1 MDLRLRDLRLQEERE
16 FLESVALPQ
25 PVNSEHAPGPTNES
39 ALDHSPMEEARRGSR
54 GKVIVPEPLI
64 TDADWQMPCV
74 PKSPRDASL
83 ILEAVKRN
91 EFLRCLGDGQS
102 QTLVESF
109 TSEQRQ
115 PGDTVVAEGDEGHA
129 MYIVAEGELGVTQ
142 KGRHLRRLLPGDVF
156 GELAVL
162 YNCQRTATVTGR
174 DAFRGHVNSL
184 LTSVADDNTTLT
196 VVQLWAI
203 DRQIYRSII
212 TENAK
217 RKRALA
223 LAGLRGVKP
232 LQGLSDAALSQLL
245 DSAEERTFMPSEFII
260 QEGDEGRAFFFILI
274 GEVEVTRNVDGQ
286 EEHIRVLK
294 AGDHFGELSLIRNIR
309 RTASCRA
316 QGEVTCIAVAKEDFQ
331 ELSPMCACEP
341 EVMVQEDLPLSE
353 TRRGSFLE
361 GPPTPVQL
369 QDLLPVFYEDGEQR
383 GRPVVLGT
391 GGFGTVELVR
401 NTVEGQDYFFA
412 LKRLRKDH
420 VVQKRQQD
428 HVLMEKKVLQQSRCP
443 FIVRLFSTFRDSR
456 HVYLLLEFCQ
466 GGELWAKLREVY
478 EDTVRGPGQG
488 GTGWKGGAENDHL
501 RYFSE
506 PVAIF
511 CSACVVEALDYLH
524 GQGIVDFGFAKA
536 LRRGEKTYSFCGT
549 PEYLAPEI
557 LRHEGHDYAVD
568 FWTLGVLIF
577 EMLVGRPPFHSTEP
591 QKIYSRIMDG
601 VFSFPTFVSEAACS
615 LVAKL
620 CRRRPGQRLGN
631 TSSGIR
637 GIRKHRYVH
646 KEESWTEKSYQ
657 LKLQNLYENGLQE
670 HFPPAFP
677 HQTGWE
683 AAPVSTICF
692 LFFLQGFPYANFK
705 RYSVSRQL
713 PEEEFSGW
721 DEDF

>member
-25 PVNSEHAPGPTNES
+25 PVNMEHATGPMNENQ
-39 ALDHSPMEEARRGSR
+39 SPVEEARRGSR

-64 TDADWQMPCV
+64 TDGDWQMPCV

-109 TSEQRQ
+109 TPEQRQ
-115 PGDTVVAEGDEGHA
+115 PGDIVVAEGDEGHA
-129 MYIVAEGELGVTQ
+129 MYIVAEGELSVTQ

-162 YNCQRTATVTGR
+162 YNCQRTATVM
-174 DAFRGHVNSL
+174 A
-184 LTSVADDNTTLT
+184 LT

-245 DSAEERTFMPSEFII
+245 DSSEERTFTPNEVII
-260 QEGDEGRAFFFILI
+260 QEGDEGRAFFFILN

-316 QGEVTCIAVAKEDFQ
+316 QDEVTCIAVAKEDFQ
-331 ELSPMCACEP
+331 ELSPMCVHEP

-353 TRRGSFLE
+353 TRRSSFLE
-361 GPPTPVQL
+361 GPPTPVRL
-369 QDLLPVFYEDGEQR
+369 QDLLPVFYEDGEQQ
-383 GRPVVLGT
+383 GRPVILGT

-401 NTVEGQDYFFA
+401 STVEGQDYFFA

-466 GGELWAKLREVY
+466 GGELWAKLREV
-478 EDTVRGPGQG
+478 RC
-488 GTGWKGGAENDHL
+488 
-501 RYFSE
+501 FSE

-524 GQGIVDFGFAKA
+524 GQGIVYRDLKPENLMLDAKGYVKLVDFGFAKA

-577 EMLVGRPPFHSTEP
+577 EMLVGRPPFHSAEP

-601 VFSFPTFVSEAACS
+601 VFSFPAFVSEAACS

-637 GIRKHRYVH
+637 SIRKHRWFSSL
-646 KEESWTEKSYQ
+646 SWKKLALRQIEAPTTVL
-657 LKLQNLYENGLQE
+657 LK
-670 HFPPAFP
+670 
-677 HQTGWE
+677 
-683 AAPVSTICF
+683 
-692 LFFLQGFPYANFK
+692 
-705 RYSVSRQL
+705 QL

>member
-25 PVNSEHAPGPTNES
+25 PVNSEQAPGPMNDS
-39 ALDHSPMEEARRGSR
+39 ALDQSPMEEARRGSR

-64 TDADWQMPCV
+64 MDADWQMPCV

-115 PGDTVVAEGDEGHA
+115 PGDVVVAEGDDGHA
-129 MYIVAEGELGVTQ
+129 MYIVA
-142 KGRHLRRLLPGDVF
+142 
-156 GELAVL
+156 A
-162 YNCQRTATVTGR
+162 
-174 DAFRGHVNSL
+174 
-184 LTSVADDNTTLT
+184 LT

-232 LQGLSDAALSQLL
+232 LQGLSDADLSQLL
-245 DSAEERTFMPSEFII
+245 DSAEERIFMPNEFII
-260 QEGDEGRAFFFILI
+260 QEGDEGRAFFFILT

-294 AGDHFGELSLIRNIR
+294 AGDHFGELSLLRNIR

-331 ELSPMCACEP
+331 ELSPMCAREP
-341 EVMVQEDLPLSE
+341 EVAVQEDLPLSE

-361 GPPTPVQL
+361 GPPTPVRL

-383 GRPVVLGT
+383 GKPVVLGT

-428 HVLMEKKVLQQSRCP
+428 HVLMEKKVLQQSHCP

-466 GGELWAKLREVY
+466 GGELWAKLREV
-478 EDTVRGPGQG
+478 RC
-488 GTGWKGGAENDHL
+488 
-501 RYFSE
+501 FSE
-506 PVAIF
+506 PVSIF

-524 GQGIVDFGFAKA
+524 GQGIVYRDLKPENLMLDAKGYIKLVDFGFAKA

-601 VFSFPTFVSEAACS
+601 VFSFPAFVSEAACS

-637 GIRKHRYVH
+637 GIRKHRWFSSL
-646 KEESWTEKSYQ
+646 SWKKLALRQIEAPTTVL
-657 LKLQNLYENGLQE
+657 LK
-670 HFPPAFP
+670 
-677 HQTGWE
+677 
-683 AAPVSTICF
+683 
-692 LFFLQGFPYANFK
+692 QGFPYINFK

>member
-25 PVNSEHAPGPTNES
+25 PVNSEHTPGPMNES
-39 ALDHSPMEEARRGSR
+39 PLDQSPMEEARRGSR

-102 QTLVESF
+102 QTLVDSF
-109 TSEQRQ
+109 ISEQRQ
-115 PGDTVVAEGDEGHA
+115 PGDIVVAEGDEGHA

-162 YNCQRTATVTGR
+162 YNCQRTATVM
-174 DAFRGHVNSL
+174 A
-184 LTSVADDNTTLT
+184 LT
-196 VVQLWAI
+196 VVELWAI

-232 LQGLSDAALSQLL
+232 LQGLSDADLSQLL
-245 DSAEERTFMPSEFII
+245 DSAEERTFMPNEFII
-260 QEGDEGRAFFFILI
+260 QEGDEGRAFFFILT
-274 GEVEVTRNVDGQ
+274 GEVDVTRNVDGQ

-316 QGEVTCIAVAKEDFQ
+316 QDEVTCIAVAKEDFQ
-331 ELSPMCACEP
+331 ELSPMCAREP

-361 GPPTPVQL
+361 GPPTPVRL

-466 GGELWAKLREVY
+466 GGELWAKLREV
-478 EDTVRGPGQG
+478 RC
-488 GTGWKGGAENDHL
+488 
-501 RYFSE
+501 FSE

-524 GQGIVDFGFAKA
+524 GQGIVYRDLKPENLMLDAKGYVKLVDFGFAKA

-601 VFSFPTFVSEAACS
+601 VFSFPAFVSEAACS
-615 LVAKL
+615 LIAKL

-637 GIRKHRYVH
+637 GIRKHRWFNSL
-646 KEESWTEKSYQ
+646 SWKKLALRQIEAPTTVL
-657 LKLQNLYENGLQE
+657 LK
-670 HFPPAFP
+670 
-677 HQTGWE
+677 
-683 AAPVSTICF
+683 
-692 LFFLQGFPYANFK
+692 QGFPYTNFK

>member
-1 MDLRLRDLRLQEERE
+1 MDRRLRELRLQEERD
-16 FLESVALPQ
+16 FLESMALPQ
-25 PVNSEHAPGPTNES
+25 PAENPEHARGPAGES
-39 ALDHSPMEEARRGSR
+39 ALPWSPEEEEEEARRGQA
-54 GKVIVPEPLI
+54 IVPEPLI
-64 TDADWQMPCV
+64 TDGDWQVPCL

-102 QTLVESF
+102 QPLVESF
-109 TSEQRQ
+109 TPEQRQ
-115 PGDTVVAEGDEGHA
+115 PGETVVAEGDDGHT
-129 MYIVAEGELGVTQ
+129 MYIVAEGELSVTQ
-142 KGRHLRRLLPGDVF
+142 KGRQLRVLLPGDVF

-162 YNCQRTATVTGR
+162 YNCQRTATVS
-174 DAFRGHVNSL
+174 A
-184 LTSVADDNTTLT
+184 LT
-196 VVQLWAI
+196 VVHLWAI
-203 DRQIYRSII
+203 DRQAYRTII
-212 TENAK
+212 TEKAK
-217 RKRALA
+217 QRRAEV

-245 DSAEERTFMPSEFII
+245 DSAEERTFAHNEVII
-260 QEGDEGRAFFFILI
+260 QEGDEGRTFFFILR
-274 GEVEVTRNVDGQ
+274 GQVEVTRNVEGQ

-294 AGDHFGELSLIRNIR
+294 TGDHFGELALIRNIR

-316 QGEVTCIAVAKEDFQ
+316 QDEVTCIAVAKEDFQ
-331 ELSPMCACEP
+331 ELSPMCAREP
-341 EVMVQEDLPLSE
+341 EETVQEFLPFSE
-353 TRRGSFLE
+353 SRRGSYLE
-361 GPPTPVQL
+361 EPTTPRQL
-369 QDLLPVFYEDGEQR
+369 QDLLPVFYEEGEQR

-401 NTVEGQDYFFA
+401 SAEDGAQEGFFA

-443 FIVRLFSTFRDSR
+443 FIVRLFATFRDSR

-466 GGELWAKLREVY
+466 GGEMWAKLREV
-478 EDTVRGPGQG
+478 RC
-488 GTGWKGGAENDHL
+488 
-501 RYFSE
+501 FSE
-506 PVAIF
+506 PVAVF

-524 GQGIVDFGFAKA
+524 AQGIVYRDLKPENLMLDAKGYVKLVDFGFAKA

-577 EMLVGRPPFHSTEP
+577 EMLVGRPPFHSAEP
-591 QKIYSRIMDG
+591 QKIYSKIMDG
-601 VFSFPTFVSEAACS
+601 VFSFPVSVSEAACS
-615 LVAKL
+615 LVSRL

-637 GIRKHRYVH
+637 GIRKHRWFSSL
-646 KEESWTEKSYQ
+646 SWKKLALRQIDAPTTVL
-657 LKLQNLYENGLQE
+657 LK
-670 HFPPAFP
+670 
-677 HQTGWE
+677 
-683 AAPVSTICF
+683 
-692 LFFLQGFPYANFK
+692 QGPSYANFK
-705 RYSVSRQL
+705 RFSVAQQL

>member
-25 PVNSEHAPGPTNES
+25 PVNSEHTPGPMNES
-39 ALDHSPMEEARRGSR
+39 PLDQSPMEEARRGSR

-102 QTLVESF
+102 QTLVDSF
-109 TSEQRQ
+109 ISEQRQ
-115 PGDTVVAEGDEGHA
+115 PGDIVVAEGDEGHA

-162 YNCQRTATVTGR
+162 YNCQRTATVM
-174 DAFRGHVNSL
+174 A
-184 LTSVADDNTTLT
+184 LT
-196 VVQLWAI
+196 VVELWAI

-232 LQGLSDAALSQLL
+232 LQGLSDADLSQLL
-245 DSAEERTFMPSEFII
+245 DSAEERTFMPNEFII
-260 QEGDEGRAFFFILI
+260 QEGDEGRAFFFILT
-274 GEVEVTRNVDGQ
+274 GEVDVTRNVDGQ

-316 QGEVTCIAVAKEDFQ
+316 QDEVTCIAVAKEDFQ
-331 ELSPMCACEP
+331 ELSPMCAREP

-361 GPPTPVQL
+361 GPPTPVRL

-443 FIVRLFSTFRDSR
+443 FIVSR
-456 HVYLLLEFCQ
+456 C
-466 GGELWAKLREVY
+466 
-478 EDTVRGPGQG
+478 
-488 GTGWKGGAENDHL
+488 
-501 RYFSE
+501 FSE

-524 GQGIVDFGFAKA
+524 GQGIVYRDLKPENLMLDAKGYVKLVDFGFAKA

-601 VFSFPTFVSEAACS
+601 VFSFPAFVSEAACS
-615 LVAKL
+615 LIAKL

-637 GIRKHRYVH
+637 GIRKHRWFNSL
-646 KEESWTEKSYQ
+646 SWKKLALRQIEAPTTVL
-657 LKLQNLYENGLQE
+657 LK
-670 HFPPAFP
+670 
-677 HQTGWE
+677 
-683 AAPVSTICF
+683 
-692 LFFLQGFPYANFK
+692 QGFPYTNFK